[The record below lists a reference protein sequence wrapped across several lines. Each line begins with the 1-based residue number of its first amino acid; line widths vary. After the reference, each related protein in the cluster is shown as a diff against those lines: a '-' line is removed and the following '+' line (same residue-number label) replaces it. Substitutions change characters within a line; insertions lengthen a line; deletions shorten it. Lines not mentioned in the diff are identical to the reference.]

1 MSCHC
6 VHTYGQVED
15 TMYDDTNNTMLNNNK
30 NEMDKKENNIIKTSN
45 VNQKM
50 YVLSIVYEAH
60 FLKQMNVFEDLLK
73 NKKKFH
79 C

>member
-1 MSCHC
+1 
-6 VHTYGQVED
+6 
-15 TMYDDTNNTMLNNNK
+15 MYDDTNNTMLNNNK

>member
-1 MSCHC
+1 MPCGYC

-15 TMYDDTNNTMLNNNK
+15 TMYDDTNNTMLNNKK

-60 FLKQMNVFEDLLK
+60 FFKTNE
-73 NKKKFH
+73 
-79 C
+79 CI